1 MSNLVQEKVAQAA
14 GILAELGI
22 DAWLTFVRET
32 SAGGDPVLP
41 LIYGDKSLTWQSALL
56 ISSRAEATAIVGRF
70 EAHAAQASGAYRQ
83 VLPYDQSIRPV
94 LLDALTRLDPRSI
107 AINTSVNDVMAD
119 GLTHGMYQV
128 LVETLQGSPYVER
141 LVSAEPVIRA
151 LRGRKTPAEVERI
164 RAAIRTTEQ
173 IYHETFERVIPGM
186 TEIEISNYMHRRIAE
201 LGVESAWSYEGCPI
215 VNAGPDS
222 PVGHAEPGATPLQPG
237 HILHLDFGVKQ
248 AGYCADIQ
256 RVAYFLAPGESRPPA
271 EVQRGFDT
279 MLTAIDA
286 VVRAIRPGVPGRELD
301 AIARAVI
308 TRAGYPEFMHATGH
322 QMGRLAH
329 DGGGLLGP
337 LWDRYGDSP
346 NYPVEAGQVYTVEPS
361 LFVPGYGAIGIE
373 EDVLVGEHGAEYL
386 STPQTE
392 WILR

>member
-1 MSNLVQEKVAQAA
+1 MSNLIQEKVTQAA

-41 LIYGDKSLTWQSALL
+41 LIYGDKSLTWESALL
-56 ISSRAEATAIVGRF
+56 ISSRAGASAIVGRF
-70 EAHAAQASGAYRQ
+70 EVHAAQASGAYSQ

-94 LLDALTRLDPRSI
+94 LLEALTRLDPRAI

-128 LVETLQGSPYVER
+128 LVETLQGSPYAGR

-164 RAAIRTTEQ
+164 SAAIRTTEQ

-186 TEIEISNYMHRRIAE
+186 TEIEISNFMHRRMAE

-222 PVGHAEPGATPLQPG
+222 PVGHAEPEATPLRPG

-279 MLTAIDA
+279 MLAAIDA
-286 VVRAIRPGVPGRELD
+286 VVQAIRPGVPGRELD
-301 AIARAVI
+301 AIARSVI

-361 LFVPGYGAIGIE
+361 LFVPGYGVIGIE
-373 EDVLVGEHGAEYL
+373 EDVLVGAHGAEYL

>member
-1 MSNLVQEKVAQAA
+1 
-14 GILAELGI
+14 
-22 DAWLTFVRET
+22 
-32 SAGGDPVLP
+32 
-41 LIYGDKSLTWQSALL
+41 LTWESALL
-56 ISSRAEATAIVGRF
+56 ISSRAGASAIVGRF
-70 EAHAAQASGAYRQ
+70 EVHAAQASGAYSQ

-94 LLDALTRLDPRSI
+94 LLEALTRLDPRAI

-128 LVETLQGSPYVER
+128 LVETLQGSPYAGR

-164 RAAIRTTEQ
+164 SAAIRTTEQ

-186 TEIEISNYMHRRIAE
+186 TEIEISNFMHRRMAE

-222 PVGHAEPGATPLQPG
+222 PVGHAEPEATPLRPG

-279 MLTAIDA
+279 MLAAIDA
-286 VVRAIRPGVPGRELD
+286 VVQAIRPGVPGRELD
-301 AIARAVI
+301 AIARSVI

-361 LFVPGYGAIGIE
+361 LFVPGYGVIGIE
-373 EDVLVGEHGAEYL
+373 EDVLVGAHGAEYL

>member
-1 MSNLVQEKVAQAA
+1 MPNLVQEKVTQAA

-41 LIYGDKSLTWQSALL
+41 LIYGDNSLTWQSALL

-70 EAHAAQASGAYRQ
+70 EAHAAQASGAFRQ

-94 LLDALTRLDPRSI
+94 LLEALTRLNPRSI

-128 LVETLQGSPYVER
+128 LVETLQGTPYAGR

-151 LRGRKTPAEVERI
+151 LRGRKTPTEVEHI

-186 TEIEISNYMHRRIAE
+186 TEIEISDFMHRRMAD

-222 PVGHAEPGATPLQPG
+222 PVGHAEPGDTPLQPG

-256 RVAYFLAPGESRPPA
+256 RVAYFLAPGESHPPA
-271 EVQRGFDT
+271 EVQRGMDT
-279 MLTAIDA
+279 MLAAIDA
-286 VVRAIRPGVPGRELD
+286 VVKALKPGVPGRELD

-322 QMGRLAH
+322 QMGRQAH

-386 STPQTE
+386 STPQTA